1 MLKFVLADSNYLCFL
16 WHPIFDEI
24 RTYVKQHPVNPD
36 DGTVS
41 MIVSQLAGRAP
52 KVRENIAI
60 CVHAT
65 IIPKINKIIIQSS
78 YNTFEFYR
86 GIEGLSTTY
95 Q

>member
-65 IIPKINKIIIQSS
+65 IIPKINKNNYTVILQHFRILPG
-78 YNTFEFYR
+78 N
-86 GIEGLSTTY
+86 
-95 Q
+95 